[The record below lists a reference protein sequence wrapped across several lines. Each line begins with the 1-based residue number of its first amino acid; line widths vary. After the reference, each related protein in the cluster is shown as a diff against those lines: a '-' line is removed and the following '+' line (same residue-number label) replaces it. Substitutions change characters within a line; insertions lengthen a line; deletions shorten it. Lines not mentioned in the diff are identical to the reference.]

1 MKKMVENRI
10 KQRQDNSLKNKKI
23 LKDMKKYTFD
33 YEGQFVGVGGTEGTN
48 KKLINLEKESG

>member
-1 MKKMVENRI
+1 
-10 KQRQDNSLKNKKI
+10 
-23 LKDMKKYTFD
+23 MKKYTFD